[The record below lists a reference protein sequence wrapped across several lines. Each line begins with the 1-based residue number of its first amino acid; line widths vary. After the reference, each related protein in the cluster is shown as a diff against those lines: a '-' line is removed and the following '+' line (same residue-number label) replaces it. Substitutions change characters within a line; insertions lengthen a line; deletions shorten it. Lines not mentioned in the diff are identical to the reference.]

1 MSRNPIQPRVPPKP
15 TPTAAVPPRPA
26 PEAAAPIT
34 PVVPAAAP
42 APAATITARGAA
54 YYRRMRYLMA
64 VILVAVAGW
73 FAYDGYK
80 GWPAENEQ
88 IDALAKRHKA
98 HDPTLTNDELTL
110 AQKQKHSDTDI
121 AWQKRLAFLLP
132 CGGVL
137 LLAWTLYRSRGQY
150 MLRGETLLAPGHPP
164 LELAEIA
171 EIDASKWDR
180 KGIAD
185 LIYRK
190 TEGGGGKVRLDDF
203 IYQQDG
209 IDEIFDRV
217 QARVDP
223 DAFADRK
230 SREKAAAEEE
240 K

>member
-1 MSRNPIQPRVPPKP
+1 
-15 TPTAAVPPRPA
+15 
-26 PEAAAPIT
+26 
-34 PVVPAAAP
+34 
-42 APAATITARGAA
+42 
-54 YYRRMRYLMA
+54 MRYLMA
-64 VILVAVAGW
+64 VILVVVAGW

-88 IDALAKRHKA
+88 IDALAKRHQA

-121 AWQKRLAFLLP
+121 AWQKRLAFGLP
-132 CGGVL
+132 VGGLL

-150 MLRGETLLAPGHPP
+150 LLRDQTLLAPGHPP
-164 LELAEIA
+164 VELSEII
-171 EIDASKWDR
+171 ETDASRWDR

-185 LIYRK
+185 LVYRK
-190 TEGGGGKVRLDDF
+190 ADGSGGKVRLDDF
-203 IYQQDG
+203 IYEQDR

-217 QARVDP
+217 QAQVDP